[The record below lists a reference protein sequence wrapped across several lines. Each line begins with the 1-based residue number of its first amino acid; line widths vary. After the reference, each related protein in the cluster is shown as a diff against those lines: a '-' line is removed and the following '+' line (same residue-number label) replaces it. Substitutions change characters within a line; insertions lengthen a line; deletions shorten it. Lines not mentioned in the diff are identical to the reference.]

1 MKILK
6 FMCRLHLPTYA
17 PSPQPEYYVVAM
29 RVEIGKCWLLTAAA
43 TIQKRMRHA
52 DVC

>member
-1 MKILK
+1 M
-6 FMCRLHLPTYA
+6 RP
-17 PSPQPEYYVVAM
+17 PSPPQPEYYVVAM

-43 TIQKRMRHA
+43 AATIQKRMRHA